1 MPDSCVVSLTT
12 TPQRIQS
19 DFMQHNLQRLRTLA
33 GDCRVILNVPHR
45 YSKTGELYH
54 VDKVQNV
61 PGIEIH
67 RCEDVGPATK
77 LIPTLHNPS
86 VPADATVV
94 LVDDDIVYKDH
105 TVQYL
110 VESVREDPSK
120 IYGYNTQ
127 RELEG
132 FSGLAGR
139 KSVLEPLAQAPPEAC
154 KKVDDMW
161 FTHLARQHKI
171 PTQQIAYEGLMGGFS
186 SMDPIRTNR
195 EKAKEG
201 RGWEELNHTRKNDD
215 QRCQQWLASSH

>member
-1 MPDSCVVSLTT
+1 M
-12 TPQRIQS
+12 
-19 DFMQHNLQRLRTLA
+19 
-33 GDCRVILNVPHR
+33 
-45 YSKTGELYH
+45 
-54 VDKVQNV
+54 DKVQNV